1 MRKVLRGYA
10 TDENGNLTLIGTIP
24 IPNSKDKCPRSL
36 AGKRDVWSGR
46 AQRFLKKK
54 RFASH
59 PHSERRGRCLNSVGR
74 IQMAYTPLPP

>member
-10 TDENGNLTLIGTIP
+10 RDENGNLTLIGTIP
-24 IPNSKDKCPRSL
+24 IPNSKDKCPPV
-36 AGKRDVWSGR
+36 AADR
-46 AQRFLKKK
+46 AQRFSREK